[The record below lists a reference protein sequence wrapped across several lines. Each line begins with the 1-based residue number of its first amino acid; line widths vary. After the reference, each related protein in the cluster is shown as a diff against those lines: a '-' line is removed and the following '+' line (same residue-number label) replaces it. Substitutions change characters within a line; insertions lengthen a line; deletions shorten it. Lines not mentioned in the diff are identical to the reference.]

1 MDKKSRVA
9 VTGLGAITNLGQ
21 SVDELWA
28 GLKSG
33 KVGYV
38 RVNEGDAHAMGII
51 PFDLTRWIKMFS
63 IIKGEK
69 SLPLGLHA
77 VEQALGDANYVPHT

>member
-9 VTGLGAITNLGQ
+9 VTGLGAVTNLGQ

-33 KVGYV
+33 KIGYS
-38 RVNEGDAHAMGII
+38 RVNEGDDHAIGVI
-51 PFDLTRWIKMFS
+51 PFDLKKWQKMFS
-63 IIKGEK
+63 IIKGENTI
-69 SLPLGLHA
+69 PLGLHA
-77 VEQALGDANYVPHT
+77 VEQAMEDANYVPHT